1 MPEDLKVAESKND
14 GPRLLRAY
22 LEFARLVMSGGF
34 TPKIHEP
41 KKRLDTWYLKNKVE
55 EIARL
60 KFPEM
65 SFDTDAL
72 PFTDLCVR
80 MNGTYLGAILTD
92 DEQYLNS
99 LSVKDV
105 YAYSIEQLSIKNWE
119 HGIIYS
125 RNFWLNKE
133 KVESDLYRIIGRQI
147 G

>member
-1 MPEDLKVAESKND
+1 
-14 GPRLLRAY
+14 
-22 LEFARLVMSGGF
+22 
-34 TPKIHEP
+34 
-41 KKRLDTWYLKNKVE
+41 VE